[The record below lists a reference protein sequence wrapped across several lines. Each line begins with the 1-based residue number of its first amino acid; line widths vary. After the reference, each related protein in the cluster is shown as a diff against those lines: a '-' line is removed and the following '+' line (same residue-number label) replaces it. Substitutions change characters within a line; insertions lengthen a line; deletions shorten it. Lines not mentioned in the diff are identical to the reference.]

1 MGIILGY
8 AALAAGSL
16 SGYLYLGRRNIQW
29 KYRNYLL
36 ALAVIGVVCMASGI
50 LEQAGG
56 GGKDALTRLERG
68 KAGEGET
75 QVSLVLESEELPEQY
90 AYSVTVEERKLTE
103 DEAEQVFAEAGRELE
118 QAILGE
124 NQSPEQIV
132 TDLAVP
138 SQLQEGLVA
147 VDCYFEPYDL
157 VDMDGT
163 ILWENLTEENGMVK
177 VTAQMSCQER
187 EAVHEFYLKLTP
199 QPLAGAEAVLAEIK
213 DSLEAENLKQGE
225 EYLSLPGE
233 ANGVAVSWYSPSE
246 RMDGKLLL
254 LGIACMAAWYVY
266 QKEKQERAKKQWLQ
280 GLTLD
285 YPDIVSQLSLLA
297 GAGMTIPAA
306 WSRLA
311 LDYRKEKEQGHT
323 KPRPGYE
330 EVLKTMYEMQ
340 DGTGEIQAYEHF
352 GQRCGQSQYR
362 KFASLLMQNV
372 RKGTRDM
379 QQLLDAEAEDAFSQ
393 RKAYAKQLGEEAGTR
408 LLLPMGMM
416 LLLVF
421 AILMLPAM
429 LSLGM

>member
-1 MGIILGY
+1 MGIVIGY
-8 AALAAGSL
+8 AVLTAGSL
-16 SGYLYLGRRNIQW
+16 LAYWYLGRRSIQW
-29 KYRNYLL
+29 KFRNYLL
-36 ALAVIGVVCMASGI
+36 ALAGIGVVCLTAGI

-56 GGKDALTRLERG
+56 SGKNALTRLERG
-68 KAGEGET
+68 KAGGGET
-75 QVSLVLESEELPEQY
+75 EVSLLLESKELPEPY
-90 AYSVTVEERKLTE
+90 TYSVTVEERKLTE
-103 DEAEQVFAEAGRELE
+103 EEAEQVFEEAKQELE
-118 QAILGE
+118 QVILGE
-124 NQSPEQIV
+124 NESPDRIV

-138 SQLQEGLVA
+138 EWLKDGLVA

-157 VDMDGT
+157 VDMDGK
-163 ILWENLTEENGMVK
+163 ILWDHLTEETAMVK

-187 EAVHEFYLKLTP
+187 EAVHEFYLQLTP
-199 QPLAGAEAVLAEIK
+199 QPLEGAEAVLDEIRK
-213 DSLEAENLKQGE
+213 SLEAENEKQGE
-225 EYLSLPGE
+225 EYLSLPEE
-233 ANGVAVSWYSPSE
+233 ANGVALGWYSPSE
-246 RMDGKLLL
+246 RVDGKLLI

-266 QKEKQERAKKQWLQ
+266 QKEKREREKKRWLQ
-280 GLTLD
+280 GLSLD

-311 LDYRKEKEQGHT
+311 LDYRTEKEQGHT
-323 KPRPGYE
+323 RVRPGYE
-330 EVLKTMYEMQ
+330 ELLKTMYEMQ
-340 DGTGEIQAYEHF
+340 DGTGEIQAYENF
-352 GQRCGQSQYR
+352 GQRCGQPQYR

-379 QQLLDAEAEDAFSQ
+379 QRLLDAEAEDAFSQ